1 MRTNKIK
8 ELVEISREDYQEYVD
23 RCIED
28 GSEPMDIFTFV
39 VTEEATAQEYYND
52 YLRDE
57 GISDESSNDT

>member
-8 ELVEISREDYQEYVD
+8 EIVEVSREDYQEYVD
-23 RCIED
+23 RCIKD

-57 GISDESSNDT
+57 GIPDETQDDN